1 MKKVHVTA
9 TLAFASAVVALG
21 FIGCHADE
29 NDPAGQA
36 KELADPVRRDNA
48 ISNIHRM
55 YTSSLSQNN
64 GNRAAPA
71 VKSIADATVELLTS
85 TWLEHEEDVQARRRI
100 LDTLYEMRDPRSL
113 PALVKA
119 LKWRPEVSEQVAIRA
134 AQTLAVLDIPAGKK
148 PEVVTALSDA
158 LEQVSGARGVDNQ
171 MRIEFIRALGAMHER
186 SAGQVLT
193 KIMLRQTED
202 QNFLIN
208 RLAGE
213 QLVPVAEASQVDA
226 FVQALYLFA
235 SVQPDM
241 RMNDIASEGL
251 VRIGRPAVP
260 ALLAVLAGENQQV
273 TTLVQA
279 FIEAQNARLR
289 QRDPSAQ
296 VPSVSVASLAAS
308 DALYTLG
315 ELGFRESIDKMIE
328 MSRSEDTMTRLAAS
342 VALPRINRTDA
353 DTARVREALLR
364 VYEAS
369 DKMSRMQLLRAMQ
382 HLNDPGVL
390 PFLLATARA
399 PEEALP
405 DIRVIAL
412 NAYAMLANKQ
422 EAVAA
427 RAIIAEEPEDGFKR
441 TFIDQNEAAL
451 AAADECDVNVQC
463 WLGKLAA
470 RPAPGVRQTAA
481 QTAAAAIVSRKAA
494 YMIARLAPRGDATAL
509 RALIA
514 QIDHPED
521 TVRNDVFYAIDWLS
535 PSGNAAA
542 IAKINDLRSVEEGRA
557 IWNRVKT
564 IAMMTQ
570 ARLQNRQGS

>member
-1 MKKVHVTA
+1 MKKVHVTTA
-9 TLAFASAVVALG
+9 LALAGALVG
-21 FIGCHADE
+21 LAFIGCHADE
-29 NDPAGQA
+29 NDAAGQA

-48 ISNIHRM
+48 LSNIHRL
-55 YTSSLSQNN
+55 YTTALSQNN
-64 GNRAAPA
+64 GNRNAPA
-71 VKSIADATVELLTS
+71 VKAIADATVGPLTS

-134 AQTLAVLDIPAGKK
+134 AQTLEVIEIPAGKK
-148 PEVVTALSDA
+148 AEVVAALSDS

-171 MRIEFIRALGAMHER
+171 MRIEFIGALGAMHER
-186 SAGQVLT
+186 SAGVMLT

-235 SVQPDM
+235 PPQPDM
-241 RMNDIASEGL
+241 RMNDIAAEGL
-251 VRIGRPAVP
+251 VRIGRPSIP
-260 ALLAVLAGENQQV
+260 ALVAVLAGQNEQV
-273 TTLVQA
+273 NALVQA

-296 VPSVSVASLAAS
+296 VPTVTVPSLAAG

-315 ELGFRESIDKMIE
+315 ELGFRESTDRLIE
-328 MSRSEDTMTRLAAS
+328 TTRNEDNMVRLAAA
-342 VALPRINRTDA
+342 VALPRLNRTA
-353 DTARVREALLR
+353 EDTPRIREALMR
-364 VYEAS
+364 VFQAS
-369 DKMSRMQLLRAMQ
+369 DKMTRMQLLRAMQ
-382 HLNDPGVL
+382 HLNDPEVL
-390 PFLLATARA
+390 PFLLEQART
-399 PEEALP
+399 PEEELP

-422 EAVAA
+422 EAIAA
-427 RAIIAEEPEDGFKR
+427 RAIIAAEPEDGFKQ
-441 TFIDQNEAAL
+441 TFVDQNEAAL
-451 AAADECDVNVQC
+451 AAADEGDVNVQC

-470 RPAPGVRQTAA
+470 RPAPGTRQTAA
-481 QTAAAAIVSRKAA
+481 ATAAAGIVARKAA
-494 YMIARLAPRGDATAL
+494 YMIARLSPRGDAAAL

-521 TVRNDVFYAIDWLS
+521 TVRNDVLYAIDWLAPAGS
-535 PSGNAAA
+535 AEAV
-542 IAKINDLRSVEEGRA
+542 AKINSVRRVEEGRA